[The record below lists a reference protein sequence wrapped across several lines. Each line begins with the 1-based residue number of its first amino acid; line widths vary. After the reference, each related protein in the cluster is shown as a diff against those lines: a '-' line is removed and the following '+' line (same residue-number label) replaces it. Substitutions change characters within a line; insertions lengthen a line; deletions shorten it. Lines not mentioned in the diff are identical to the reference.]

1 MGCCKS
7 KGSDDAPLPA
17 IDLAGLDGPSK
28 FEAMLPFKRLRIEA
42 LEHKLK
48 AISGESKSIPLDKM
62 KAELGN
68 EAVWVDLKNDD
79 SVLVK
84 ILQSEYFKA
93 EDGGVSRDA
102 LILYGI
108 LLSSG
113 DANTKARVFYDVL

>member
-1 MGCCKS
+1 
-7 KGSDDAPLPA
+7 
-17 IDLAGLDGPSK
+17 
-28 FEAMLPFKRLRIEA
+28 MLPFKRLRIEA